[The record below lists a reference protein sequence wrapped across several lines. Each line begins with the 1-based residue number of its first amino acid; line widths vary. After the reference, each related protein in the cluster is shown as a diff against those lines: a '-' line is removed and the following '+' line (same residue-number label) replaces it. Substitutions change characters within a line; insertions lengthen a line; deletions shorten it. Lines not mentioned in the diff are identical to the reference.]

1 MSKWQE
7 KRLGDI
13 ISIKHGFAFKGEYI
27 SDEANGKVL
36 VTPGNFN
43 IGGGFKKTDK
53 KFYYGEIP
61 QDFILKPKDLIITM
75 TDLSKNADTI
85 GYSAL
90 IPNDNNIYLHNQRI
104 GLVSVLDSN
113 IDKHFIYWVLRTSSY
128 QRQIA
133 NTSNGTNVKHTSP
146 NRIYSYKCSIPD
158 LATQEKIAD
167 ILSTYDDLIENNN
180 RRIEIL
186 GQMAQEIYKEWFVR
200 FRFPG
205 HEKVKF
211 KSIKM
216 TNWIIGDKT
225 IFMIP
230 YSWNIGNVNELAIFQ
245 RGSNLTSANMINGN
259 IPVISAGIQPSG
271 YHNNANVFGQSIT
284 VSASGANAG
293 YLLYHLNNI
302 WASDCSY
309 LQSEYIWFIYNTLK
323 FLQPVLSNLQCGAA
337 QPHVYPKQINK
348 ISIIIPTNEI
358 LKQYCSKVEPIY
370 EYIKNLKEKNQ
381 NLIKQR
387 DLLLPRLMSGKLEV

>member
-7 KRLGDI
+7 KRLG
-13 ISIKHGFAFKGEYI
+13 EVVNYI
-27 SDEANGKVL
+27 TRGITPKYTANGIKVINQKCIRDYKINL
-36 VTPGNFN
+36 DFCKETLDTTN
-43 IGGGFKKTDK
+43 IGKK
-53 KFYYGEIP
+53 YVQYG
-61 QDFILKPKDLIITM
+61 DILINSTGTGTLGRVACSKIQNMPITFDSHV
-75 TDLSKNADTI
+75 TLCRVGKEYNNFFI
-85 GYSAL
+85 GY
-90 IPNDNNIYLHNQRI
+90 YLHSIEKELENFGCGSTNQTE
-104 GLVSVLDSN
+104 LN
-113 IDKHFIYWVLRTSSY
+113 INDIKKIK
-128 QRQIA
+128 I
-133 NTSNGTNVKHTSP
+133 N
-146 NRIYSYKCSIPD
+146 IPD
-158 LATQEKIAD
+158 LVTQEKMAD

-180 RRIEIL
+180 RRIDIL
-186 GQMAQEIYKEWFVR
+186 EQMAQEIYKEWFVR
-200 FRFPG
+200 FRFSG

-230 YSWNIGNVNELAIFQ
+230 YSWNIGNINELAIFQ

>member
-1 MSKWQE
+1 MAVWQE
-7 KRLGDI
+7 KRLGEVAEI
-13 ISIKHGFAFKGEYI
+13 VSGG
-27 SDEANGKVL
+27 
-36 VTPGNFN
+36 TPDTNNFEFWGGN
-43 IGGGFKKTDK
+43 IGWITPFDLSNYNYRYICNGTRNITDSGLANSSAKLLPSNTILFSSRAPIGYIAIAKNPLTTNQGFKNLICKNINYLFLYYYLKYNVNYLKLYATGATFPELSATTIK
-53 KFYYGEIP
+53 KIK
-61 QDFILKPKDLIITM
+61 I
-75 TDLSKNADTI
+75 N
-85 GYSAL
+85 
-90 IPNDNNIYLHNQRI
+90 
-104 GLVSVLDSN
+104 
-113 IDKHFIYWVLRTSSY
+113 
-128 QRQIA
+128 
-133 NTSNGTNVKHTSP
+133 
-146 NRIYSYKCSIPD
+146 IPD

-186 GQMAQEIYKEWFVR
+186 EQMAQEIYKEWFVR

-230 YSWNIGNVNELAIFQ
+230 YSWNIGNINELAIFQ

>member
-113 IDKHFIYWVLRTSSY
+113 IDKHFIYWLLRTSSY

-186 GQMAQEIYKEWFVR
+186 EQMAQEIYKEWFIR

-211 KSIKM
+211 VNGIPEGWEVKKIKDIVDRKPFG
-216 TNWIIGDKT
+216 TLYKESQVQEDGKVIVIDQSKKDYIGFHNNEPSHNADIDKP
-225 IFMIP
+225 MILFGDHSCKYKIMITP
-230 YSWNIGNVNELAIFQ
+230 FSLAENVIPFTSNDENLLTTYYLFYS
-245 RGSNLTSANMINGN
+245 INGIIQTTEYKRHWTDLTNKKIIISN
-259 IPVISAGIQPSG
+259 I
-271 YHNNANVFGQSIT
+271 
-284 VSASGANAG
+284 
-293 YLLYHLNNI
+293 
-302 WASDCSY
+302 
-309 LQSEYIWFIYNTLK
+309 
-323 FLQPVLSNLQCGAA
+323 NLQT
-337 QPHVYPKQINK
+337 KFEEK
-348 ISIIIPTNEI
+348 IKEFLLEIEQLSII
-358 LKQYCSKVEPIY
+358 
-370 EYIKNLKEKNQ
+370 NQ

>member
-1 MSKWQE
+1 MKNIYQLLSDVSSYNTE
-7 KRLGDI
+7 RFNPI
-13 ISIKHGFAFKGEYI
+13 CREEYNYI
-27 SDEANGKVL
+27 STENMLENKNGVS
-36 VTPGNFN
+36 FN
-43 IGGGFKKTDK
+43 LYYPVSGTVRSFIKNDILISNIRPYFKKIWFADRV
-53 KFYYGEIP
+53 GGCS
-61 QDFILKPKDLIITM
+61 DDILVIR
-75 TDLSKNADTI
+75 A
-85 GYSAL
+85 
-90 IPNDNNIYLHNQRI
+90 NNIYPKFLYYVLCDNNFFNYSTVTAKGTKMPRGSKDAI
-104 GLVSVLDSN
+104 MKYLV
-113 IDKHFIYWVLRTSSY
+113 
-128 QRQIA
+128 
-133 NTSNGTNVKHTSP
+133 
-146 NRIYSYKCSIPD
+146 PD
-158 LATQEKIAD
+158 VPIHIQEKIAD

-186 GQMAQEIYKEWFVR
+186 EQMAQEIYKEWFVR

-216 TNWIIGDKT
+216 KNWIIGDKT

-230 YSWNIGNVNELAIFQ
+230 HSWNIGNINELAIFQ
-245 RGSNLTSANMINGN
+245 RGSNLTSANMTNGN

-293 YLLYHLNNI
+293 YLLYHLNDI

-348 ISIIIPTNEI
+348 IAIIISTNEI

-370 EYIKNLKEKNQ
+370 EYIKDLKEKNQ